1 MSQYTKPTNAITPE
15 AQHKVQF
22 QAFIKN
28 ENVLKNISET
38 LGSETKT
45 KRFVASVISAV
56 STNPTLQ
63 ECQAPTII
71 SAALLGE
78 SLNLSPSPQL
88 GHYYL
93 VPFKDKKA
101 GVTNATFQLGYKG
114 YIQLAIRSGQ
124 YKKMNVIAIK
134 DGELIGYN
142 PLDEELQ
149 VELIEDEYERE
160 QRPTIG
166 YYAMFELINGFRKTM
181 YWSKRKMM
189 AHAEKYST
197 AFKFNGGAEAL
208 KKLEN
213 GEIPEKEL
221 WKYSSFWFKDFD
233 GMAFKTML
241 RQLISK
247 WGIMSIEMQSAYVN
261 DMAFKDETG
270 RVNYIENEVDTE
282 AVTPVVVENEAEPE
296 ATPEPEAMT
305 SDQSATI
312 NQPSLL

>member
-1 MSQYTKPTNAITPE
+1 MTAIAPRNNISP
-15 AQHKVQF
+15 AGQHKVKF

-28 ENVLKNISET
+28 EAVLKNISET

-56 STNPTLQ
+56 SLNPALQ
-63 ECQAPTII
+63 ECQAPTIV

-78 SLNLSPSPQL
+78 SLDLSPSPQL

-101 GVTNATFQLGYKG
+101 GVSNATFQLGYKG

-134 DGELIGYN
+134 EGELIGYN

-221 WKYSSFWFKDFD
+221 CKYSSFWFKDFD

-270 RVNYIENEVDTE
+270 RVNYIENEADIE
-282 AVTPVVVENEAEPE
+282 PVTPVVVENEAEPE
-296 ATPEPEAMT
+296 AATEPVPMT
-305 SDQSATI
+305 TDQPATI

>member
-1 MSQYTKPTNAITPE
+1 
-15 AQHKVQF
+15 
-22 QAFIKN
+22 
-28 ENVLKNISET
+28 
-38 LGSETKT
+38 
-45 KRFVASVISAV
+45 
-56 STNPTLQ
+56 
-63 ECQAPTII
+63 
-71 SAALLGE
+71 
-78 SLNLSPSPQL
+78 
-88 GHYYL
+88 
-93 VPFKDKKA
+93 
-101 GVTNATFQLGYKG
+101 
-114 YIQLAIRSGQ
+114 
-124 YKKMNVIAIK
+124 MNVIAIK
-134 DGELIGYN
+134 EGELIGYN

-261 DMAFKDETG
+261 DMAFKDESG
-270 RVNYIENEVDTE
+270 RVNYIENEADIDPI
-282 AVTPVVVENEAEPE
+282 TPVVVENEEEPE
-296 ATPEPEAMT
+296 TTSEVEQMAT
-305 SDQSATI
+305 DQPATI

>member
-1 MSQYTKPTNAITPE
+1 MTTLAPKNNISPA
-15 AQHKVQF
+15 AQHRVQF

-56 STNPTLQ
+56 SMNQALQ

-78 SLNLSPSPQL
+78 SLDLSPSPQL

-93 VPFKDKKA
+93 VPFKDNRA
-101 GVTNATFQLGYKG
+101 GVINATFQLGYKG

-134 DGELIGYN
+134 EGELISYN

-197 AFKFNGGAEAL
+197 AFKFNGGVKAL

-270 RVNYIENEVDTE
+270 HVNYIENEADTE
-282 AVTPVVVENEAEPE
+282 PVAPVVVENEAEPE
-296 ATPEPEAMT
+296 ATTQPDLNTEPKTEVL
-305 SDQSATI
+305 

>member
-1 MSQYTKPTNAITPE
+1 MTTLAPKNNISSA

-28 ENVLKNISET
+28 EAVLKNISET

-63 ECQAPTII
+63 ECQAPTIV

-149 VELIEDEYERE
+149 VELIEDEYQRE

-261 DMAFKDETG
+261 DMAFKDEKG
-270 RVNYIENEVDTE
+270 QVNYIENEVATE
-282 AVTPVVVENEAEPE
+282 AVTPVIVENEAEPE
-296 ATPEPEAMT
+296 AVTEPEPKSEVL
-305 SDQSATI
+305 S
-312 NQPSLL
+312 QPSLL

>member
-1 MSQYTKPTNAITPE
+1 MAAIAPRNNISP
-15 AQHKVQF
+15 AGQHKVKF

-28 ENVLKNISET
+28 EAVLKNISET

-56 STNPTLQ
+56 SLNPALQ
-63 ECQAPTII
+63 ECQAPTIV

-78 SLNLSPSPQL
+78 SLDLSPSPQL

-101 GVTNATFQLGYKG
+101 GVSNATFQLGYKG

-134 DGELIGYN
+134 EGELIGYN

-261 DMAFKDETG
+261 DMAFKDESG
-270 RVNYIENEVDTE
+270 RVNYIENEADIDPI
-282 AVTPVVVENEAEPE
+282 TPVVVENEEEPE
-296 ATPEPEAMT
+296 TTSEVEQMAT
-305 SDQSATI
+305 DQPATI

>member
-1 MSQYTKPTNAITPE
+1 MTAIAPRNNISP
-15 AQHKVQF
+15 AGQHKVKF

-28 ENVLKNISET
+28 EAVLKNISET

-56 STNPTLQ
+56 SLNPALQ
-63 ECQAPTII
+63 ECQAPTIV

-78 SLNLSPSPQL
+78 SLDLSPSPQL

-261 DMAFKDETG
+261 DMAFKDEKG
-270 RVNYIENEVDTE
+270 QVNYIDNEVDTE
-282 AVTPVVVENEAEPE
+282 PVASVVVENEAEPE
-296 ATPEPEAMT
+296 AATESVPMT
-305 SDQSATI
+305 TDQPTTV